1 MRNASNFIPLKK
13 QPVKKQQ
20 GFTMLEALLTLF
32 VLTIGVLGVAGL
44 QMRAMSSG
52 GVAMQRTVAM
62 MKTQEIIERMRVNRT
77 NAAAYAV
84 NTAVSAP
91 ITVAS
96 AGSAQSAVDLT
107 TWQADIVA
115 LLPNPVTTTIGVAAG
130 AGTTPSST
138 VVVTIS
144 WTDKSIPQS
153 YVVQTSI

>member
-77 NAAAYAV
+77 NAAAYAG
-84 NTAVSAP
+84 NTVVSAP
-91 ITVAS
+91 MS
-96 AGSAQSAVDLT
+96 AAPVGAAQSVVDVT
-107 TWQADIVA
+107 TWQTDIVA
-115 LLPNPVTTTIGVAAG
+115 LLPNPVTTNITVAPGVVA
-130 AGTTPSST
+130 TSPSR

-144 WTDKSIPQS
+144 WTDKSILQS

>member
-1 MRNASNFIPLKK
+1 MRNAGNYISLKK
-13 QPVKKQQ
+13 QLVKKQQ

-91 ITVAS
+91 MTAAP
-96 AGSAQSAVDLT
+96 AGSAQSVVDLT

-115 LLPNPVTTTIGVAAG
+115 LLPNPVTTDISVAPGVAVES
-130 AGTTPSST
+130 PFT
-138 VVVTIS
+138 VIVTLS